1 MINIFYSAPVRLIAG
16 LNKMENIK
24 VFRNA
29 EDVATLKRAV
39 FNREPDEHRY
49 KRMAQELLS
58 GKVKIVPPVL
68 IGETEDGSCY
78 ILDGQH
84 RIEALKL
91 VWAEGSEQ
99 SVMAFYIK
107 CPYSE
112 LRDTIIALNK
122 RETMKAWT
130 NRQYAES
137 LKNNGNNAMIELYNF
152 AEGKRLLKKK
162 NGQLSLRNLGYIV
175 YGRNIDKDIIAG
187 TLTVTKEQLDTAYL
201 IYDEVEQLIKR
212 LDFHVNNWTSGMIQG
227 WRMARLNEN
236 TGKMIDEIGFTTYV
250 KKFKEKASFGKKML
264 SSFGYREWQEKFE
277 LAARKLYEDYK
288 KSA

>member
-1 MINIFYSAPVRLIAG
+1 MRLIAG
-16 LNKMENIK
+16 LNKMEFK
-24 VFRNA
+24 TFRNA

-39 FNREPDEHRY
+39 FNRTPDEPRC

-58 GKVKIVPPVL
+58 GKVKIVPPIL

-78 ILDGQH
+78 ILDGQN

-91 VWAEGSEQ
+91 AWAEGSKQ
-99 SVMAFYIK
+99 SVIGFYTK

-137 LKNNGNNAMIELYNF
+137 LKNSGNEAMIELYNF

-162 NGQLSLRNLGYIV
+162 NGQLSLRNLGYVV
-175 YGRNIDKDIIAG
+175 YGRNIDKDIMTG
-187 TLTVTKEQLDTAYL
+187 TLTVTQEQLDTAYL
-201 IYDEVEQLIKR
+201 IYDEVEQLIKK

-227 WRMARLNEN
+227 WRNARLSEEV
-236 TGKMIDEIGFTTYV
+236 GKMIDEIGFTTYV
-250 KKFKEKASFGKKML
+250 QYFKTKASFGKKML

-277 LAARKLYEDYK
+277 LAARKMYSEIK
-288 KSA
+288 AA